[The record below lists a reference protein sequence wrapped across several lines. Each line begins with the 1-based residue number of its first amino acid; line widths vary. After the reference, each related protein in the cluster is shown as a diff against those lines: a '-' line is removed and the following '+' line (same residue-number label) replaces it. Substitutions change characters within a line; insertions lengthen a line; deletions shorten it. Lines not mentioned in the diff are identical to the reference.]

1 MNPSG
6 SFNGIGDWLHWLET
20 LSPHEIDLGL
30 DRVQVVLERLA
41 LERPHRVITVAGT
54 NGKGSSVAMLEAILI
69 ANGESVGSYTSPH
82 LHDFN
87 ERIRIDGEAAS
98 DQDIVAAFESIESL
112 RDGIPLTYFEFGT
125 LAALVL
131 FDRARPGTVILE
143 VGLGGRLDAV
153 NAVDPDACLIT
164 NVTLDHCDWLGDD
177 VESIAAEKAGV
188 MRGQTPVVFASTTVP
203 QAIIAES
210 ERTGANL
217 ILLERDYGFAT
228 NADNLWNWSGSNA
241 ELIGL
246 QRPSLEGEHQ
256 VQNAA
261 GVLALIESL
270 GPGALLDLGTVNKAL
285 TSVDLPGRMQRFE
298 QAGKNF
304 IVDVAHNVDSARV
317 LCEAVES
324 IESIEGIDRV
334 FVVIG
339 VLAGKDV
346 AGIVTA
352 LQAAATRWIACTPD
366 SAKPVSAGE
375 LAREIAQRSGKPCL
389 ISGSVVQAVRE
400 VLARAA
406 ESDLIVI
413 TGSFQTVA
421 PALRCLDDLQCAS

>member
-1 MNPSG
+1 MRMNPSG
-6 SFNGIGDWLHWLET
+6 SFKGIGDWLQWLET

-30 DRVQVVLERLA
+30 DRVKVVLERLA
-41 LERPHRVITVAGT
+41 LAQPLRVITVAGT

-82 LHDFN
+82 LHRFN

-98 DQDIVAAFESIESL
+98 DQDIVAAFASIESL
-112 RDGIPLTYFEFGT
+112 RDGVPLTYFEFGT
-125 LAALVL
+125 LAALLL
-131 FDRARPGTVILE
+131 FDRVRPGTVILE

-188 MRGQTPVVFASTTVP
+188 MRRQTPVVFGSTIVP
-203 QAIIAES
+203 EAIIAEADQS
-210 ERTGANL
+210 GANL
-217 ILLERDYGFAT
+217 ILLDRDYGFAT
-228 NADNLWNWSGSNA
+228 SADGQWSWSGANV
-241 ELIGL
+241 ELDGL

-256 VQNAA
+256 IQNAA

-270 GPGALLDLGTVNKAL
+270 GLGAFLDAGTVNRAL
-285 TSVDLPGRMQRFE
+285 SSLDLPGRMQRFE

-317 LCEAVES
+317 LCEA
-324 IESIEGIDRV
+324 IRSIEGIDRV
-334 FVVIG
+334 YVVIG

-352 LQAAATRWIACTPD
+352 LQAAANRWIACAPD
-366 SAKPVSAGE
+366 SAKPVPAEE

-389 ISGSVVQAVRE
+389 ISGSVELAVRE
-400 VLARAA
+400 VVTRAA
-406 ESDLIVI
+406 GSDLIVI

-421 PALRCLDDLQCAS
+421 PALRCLDDLRCAS

>member
-1 MNPSG
+1 MNPAG
-6 SFNGIGDWLHWLET
+6 SFNGIGDWLQWLET

-30 DRVQVVLERLA
+30 DRVKVVLERLA
-41 LERPHRVITVAGT
+41 LAQPLRVITVAGT

-69 ANGESVGSYTSPH
+69 ANGESVGCYTSPH
-82 LHDFN
+82 LHQFN

-98 DQDIVAAFESIESL
+98 DQDIVAAFALIESH

-131 FDRARPGTVILE
+131 FDRARPATVILE

-188 MRGQTPVVFASTTVP
+188 MRSQTPVVFGSTTVP
-203 QAIIAES
+203 EAIIAES
-210 ERTGANL
+210 DRSGAKL
-217 ILLERDYGFAT
+217 ILLDRDYGFAT
-228 NADNLWNWSGSNA
+228 SADDLWSWSGADA
-241 ELIGL
+241 EIDGL
-246 QRPSLEGEHQ
+246 QRPGLEGEHQ

-261 GVLALIESL
+261 GVLALLESL
-270 GPGALLDLGTVNKAL
+270 GLSALLDAGTVNRAL
-285 TSVDLPGRMQRFE
+285 TSLDLPGRMQRFE
-298 QAGKNF
+298 QAGQNF
-304 IVDVAHNVDSARV
+304 IVDVAHNADSARV
-317 LCEAVES
+317 LCELVR
-324 IESIEGIDRV
+324 SIEGIDRV

-352 LQAAATRWIACTPD
+352 LQAAAIRWIACTPD
-366 SAKPVSAGE
+366 SAKPVSAEE
-375 LAREIAQRSGKPCL
+375 LAREIAQRSCKPCL
-389 ISGSVVQAVRE
+389 ISGSVVLAVRE

-421 PALRCLDDLQCAS
+421 PALRCLDDLRCAS